1 MWCEFFI
8 HAMVRKMFCHN
19 CGKQLPDGTLFCDN
33 CGAQQQEAPV
43 QENVNEQPVETQVL
57 NEQAPESVVDYGQ
70 TTVLSP
76 EDMPAF
82 DTQPQAVPVVENI
95 PEQQYVPEQQYAQE
109 QQYGYAPDFAAPA
122 FEEPKKKKK
131 IWGKLIPAVIAL
143 GLVAA
148 IVLNLGTVIGF
159 GIKTF
164 GSDKAYFGYVE
175 KKAFEGYA
183 DDISNVYGSVVEALE
198 FDSAAEG
205 ELRLVLGDELLQ
217 MAETALG
224 GQMQLDWVKDIAIA
238 YDVNMDGS
246 AEEFSL
252 GLKLGKT
259 EIIALNMIMDM
270 VKGDIYMALANL
282 SDKYLYINGGSEVVG
297 GGASGSSILGS
308 IYGNE
313 NLTKALP
320 DEETVNELIDKYVEI
335 VLDQLENVEKSSD
348 SVKVDGIEQDCTKI
362 KFTVTQED
370 FMNIALALLEEVKN
384 DGEIED
390 IIKDFVKFLNE
401 EELLD
406 QDPSKAYS
414 ELVSGIEDTIKDG
427 KEAKASM
434 DSEALKRELMSITD
448 YVNGSHEIIGRD
460 LEVAGQKYVSYAT
473 AHDGSDFATEVKIA
487 NMLTFKGNGTD
498 KSDKISGKFN
508 LTVSGMNIAD
518 VEVTDFDTA
527 ALDDQILN
535 GTFRVLINKQLLSG
549 IDAGDYAALLSGF
562 DGIEIKSAGDKDEAS
577 VEFNVIYNNKILVGI
592 ATDAK
597 KVDSEKIAVPDKK
610 DTIDATDSEAVK
622 AYLESLDLDK
632 LYTALKDA
640 GVPSQLVDLL
650 KSALDS
656 GLSGIGGS
664 SVTEFAEAY

>member
-1 MWCEFFI
+1 
-8 HAMVRKMFCHN
+8 MFCHN
-19 CGKQLPDGTLFCDN
+19 CGKQLPEGTLFCDN

-43 QENVNEQPVETQVL
+43 QENVIEQPVETQVL

-82 DTQPQAVPVVENI
+82 DIQPQAVPVVENI
-95 PEQQYVPEQQYAQE
+95 PEQQYVPE

-238 YDVNMDGS
+238 YDMNTDGS

-259 EIIALNMIMDM
+259 EILALNMIMDM

-282 SDKYLYINGGSEVVG
+282 SDKYLYINGGSAVV

-390 IIKDFVKFLNE
+390 IIKDFVKFLND

-406 QDPSKAYS
+406 QDPSKVYS
-414 ELVSGIEDTIKDG
+414 ELVSGIEDTIKEG

-434 DSEALKRELMSITD
+434 DSESLKRELMSITD

-473 AHDGSDFATEVKIA
+473 AHDGSDFATEVNIA

-577 VEFNVIYNNKILVGI
+577 VEFNVIYNNKTLVGI

-597 KVDSEKIAVPDKK
+597 KVDSEKIAAPDKK

-664 SVTEFAEAY
+664 SVTDFAEPY